1 MATIKDEI
9 LSIATEQG
17 YEGDAPKNIAQAVNA
32 LGTVIGGGGSG
43 GGVALHITLN
53 ENAEPVGKCEYT
65 PFQLYDMAITQNIPI
80 MFNVSAI
87 DEDRILT
94 KNSSEVA
101 YSLYNGVGALAWIAN
116 PFSTHMICMQND
128 GTYYDVT

>member
-1 MATIKDEI
+1 MAEFDWYGDGGPIG
-9 LSIATEQG
+9 G
-17 YEGDAPKNIAQAVNA
+17 YGEN
-32 LGTVIGGGGSG
+32 TGGGGGGDDSGG